1 MKMETYTLVTHDQK
15 TPHFTDLVSN
25 SKIFNKKYD
34 EKTLLELPSWSDNS
48 DYSGFNTLEQV
59 IKKHNPIDDKDKSY
73 ICVVEDNQIWSSCSK
88 KDGYDRVSSV
98 DYDKC
103 INNLNQ
109 TINGNIEVKGWNE
122 DDADVLHG
130 KIRFIKKN
138 DKTYLYLVKNRG
150 NHRFVMK
157 KLANKGTS
165 TKHLFK
171 IKFHDI
177 SDKYLNEEYFKMNEG
192 DSHLTDCQDRN
203 SQTEKQRFSAGL
215 TARKPHFVDLFNFLK
230 ENKLNYNGIMQV
242 RGVEKSDNWLEIS
255 SIQYL
260 NGGTSNGAFK
270 KYGKDNIV
278 HALETIKR
286 NTKYTGEK
294 VLMNSVLLSLASV
307 YQSFTTDQSLFGIK
321 PSEKEDYESSKSK
334 KNYKPPFLVKE
345 LNKFFDDHIKWS
357 CSDDNPYKNE
367 EAFKFSNMAM
377 TGKVKNME
385 FIFLNLLYSKLV
397 SNHKKIRGNTK
408 NMLSHGNKNVQHF
421 LQKVNDPFLRK
432 EANNIIG

>member
-1 MKMETYTLVTHDQK
+1 MVSGIRVG
-15 TPHFTDLVSN
+15 DL
-25 SKIFNKKYD
+25 
-34 EKTLLELPSWSDNS
+34 E
-48 DYSGFNTLEQV
+48 
-59 IKKHNPIDDKDKSY
+59 
-73 ICVVEDNQIWSSCSK
+73 
-88 KDGYDRVSSV
+88 
-98 DYDKC
+98 
-103 INNLNQ
+103 
-109 TINGNIEVKGWNE
+109 
-122 DDADVLHG
+122 
-130 KIRFIKKN
+130 
-138 DKTYLYLVKNRG
+138 
-150 NHRFVMK
+150 
-157 KLANKGTS
+157 
-165 TKHLFK
+165 
-171 IKFHDI
+171 
-177 SDKYLNEEYFKMNEG
+177 
-192 DSHLTDCQDRN
+192 
-203 SQTEKQRFSAGL
+203 
-215 TARKPHFVDLFNFLK
+215 
-230 ENKLNYNGIMQV
+230 
-242 RGVEKSDNWLEIS
+242 SDNWLEIS

-408 NMLSHGNKNVQHF
+408 NMLSHGKNFPDTQFHWVDDHNNENKLQIKNVKGINYKT
-421 LQKVNDPFLRK
+421 LDKVCQGLV
-432 EANNIIG
+432 